1 MVPALERAI
10 CNIELMAEAG
20 SPKNLRWQRLAELV
34 ANRLRDRILSG
45 DLEDGAL
52 LPKEEELREAYPVSK
67 PSIREA
73 MRILEA
79 EGLITVRRGNV
90 GGAVVHRPSSTNVAY
105 TLAMVLRAED
115 VGFHDVAMALREVE
129 PACAALCAERKDRR
143 RAVVPKLRAIHKESL
158 KMVDDLVVATEISR
172 RFHEAIVSLC
182 GNGSLIVIVGA
193 LETLWS
199 THETGWS
206 RTKGADQLP
215 VNERREALQAH
226 AELIEAIAEG
236 DATRA
241 RELTAS
247 HLQAVQ
253 NYPSMTDDNSVAPER
268 LKDRLALG

>member
-1 MVPALERAI
+1 MP
-10 CNIELMAEAG
+10 EAG
-20 SPKNLRWQRLAELV
+20 SPRNLRWQRLAELV

-45 DLEDGAL
+45 DLHDGAL
-52 LPKEEELREAYPVSK
+52 LPKEEELRETYPVSK

-105 TLAMVLRAED
+105 TLAMVLRAEN

-182 GNGSLIVIVGA
+182 GNGSLIIIVGA

-206 RTKGADQLP
+206 LTKGADQLP
-215 VNERREALQAH
+215 VHERRQALQAH
-226 AELIEAIAEG
+226 AEMIDAIADG
-236 DATRA
+236 DATGA
-241 RELTAS
+241 RELTAL

-253 NYPSMTDDNSVAPER
+253 NYPSMNDDNSVAPER
-268 LKDRLALG
+268 LKDRLARG